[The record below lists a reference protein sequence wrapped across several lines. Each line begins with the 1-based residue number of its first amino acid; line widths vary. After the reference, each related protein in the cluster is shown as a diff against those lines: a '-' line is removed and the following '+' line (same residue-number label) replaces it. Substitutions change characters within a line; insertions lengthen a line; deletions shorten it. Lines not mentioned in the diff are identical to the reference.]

1 MNIFIYVYI
10 YIFVYIL
17 IAYTN
22 IYIYKYTLYVFFV
35 HATQILQLN
44 MQFATNSPPLKTNT
58 GDEVKRF
65 ASTMPTPGA
74 PLMSTMLTPLPQ
86 GTGQLGWAGLKVVE
100 ESECLDR
107 GCAVNVG
114 KPVFLC
120 FLILWIRNDLLLG
133 NC

>member
-1 MNIFIYVYI
+1 MYLYLYI
-10 YIFVYIL
+10 YIYVYIL

-22 IYIYKYTLYVFFV
+22 IYIYTTCFFRPC
-35 HATQILQLN
+35 HP
-44 MQFATNSPPLKTNT
+44 NSPTQHAIRHKQPAF
-58 GDEVKRF
+58 EVKRF

-114 KPVFLC
+114 KAVFLC
-120 FLILWIRNDLLLG
+120 FFILWIRNDLFLG

>member
-1 MNIFIYVYI
+1 MNTFFKSICKNIITTLFIYI
-10 YIFVYIL
+10 YVYIL
-17 IAYTN
+17 IAYTYV
-22 IYIYKYTLYVFFV
+22 YIYTLHVFFFV
-35 HATQILQLN
+35 HATQILS
-44 MQFATNSPPLKTNT
+44 NSTCKTNT

-114 KPVFLC
+114 KAVFLC
-120 FLILWIRNDLLLG
+120 FLILWIRNDLFLG